1 MNNQTQLPTQETFY
15 ELPLVAE
22 GNSKEVRYMGNGMVA
37 IKLKPTVYSYTHNR
51 AGEIAGTDDL
61 RLRASKALLEVVA
74 KSGVTHTYRGF
85 NDGLILSE
93 LVMPESTGEQYS
105 DFIPT
110 DLTLEQRGRLAKA
123 APIEVIVKR
132 FHSGTPKHRY
142 FGMNGTTARQGIGIG
157 SGQHIKDDARYP
169 QIVTRFDWRNPM
181 TSPSGERLADEVLPE
196 VMANWYI
203 DVERASQTARAAFGG
218 IERALGKV
226 GLELWDM
233 CFFITEDGQKIF
245 SEISPDCM
253 RVRSQDESLD
263 KDVWRSGGSSELV
276 TAKWTKFV
284 EIVEQGK
291 LV

>member
-1 MNNQTQLPTQETFY
+1 MNTLQQLPTQETFHT
-15 ELPLVAE
+15 LPIVAE
-22 GNSKEVRYMGNGMVA
+22 GNSKEVRYMGSGIVA

-51 AGEIAGTDDL
+51 AGEIIGTDDL
-61 RLRASKALLEVVA
+61 RMRSSKALLEVVA
-74 KSGVTHTYRGF
+74 KAGAAHTYQGF
-85 NDGLILSE
+85 NDGLIISE
-93 LVMPESTGEQYS
+93 LVMPESTGELNNE
-105 DFIPT
+105 FVPT
-110 DLTLEQRGRLAKA
+110 DLTLAQRERLARA

-132 FHSGTPKHRY
+132 FHAGTPKHRY
-142 FGMNGTTARQGIGIG
+142 FGMNGTTARSGIGIG

-169 QIVTRFDWRNPM
+169 QLVTRFDWRNPM
-181 TSPSGERLADEVLPE
+181 TTPAGERLADEVLPE
-196 VMANWYI
+196 CMANWYI
-203 DVERASQTARAAFGG
+203 DVEQASLTARAAFGG

-233 CFFITEDGQKIF
+233 CFFITEDGKQIF

>member
-1 MNNQTQLPTQETFY
+1 MNAITYPTQEMFS

-22 GNSKEVRYMGNGMVA
+22 GNSKEVRYIGDGLVA

-51 AGEIAGTDDL
+51 AGEIQGTDDL

-74 KSGVTHTYRGF
+74 KAGASHTYQGF
-85 NDGLILSE
+85 IDGLIISQ
-93 LVMPESTGEQYS
+93 LVIPESTGEQIN
-105 DFIPT
+105 DFIPP
-110 DLTLEQRGRLAKA
+110 DLTLSQREKLPKA

-142 FGMNGTTARQGIGIG
+142 FGMNGTSARQGIGIG
-157 SGQHIKDDARYP
+157 SGRYIKEDAAYP
-169 QIVTRFDWRNPM
+169 QLVVRFDWRNPM
-181 TSPSGERLADEVLPE
+181 TSPTGERLADEVLPE
-196 VMANWYI
+196 TMANWYI
-203 DVERASQTARAAFGG
+203 DVESASLTARAAFGG
-218 IERALGKV
+218 IERALGSV

-233 CFFITEDGQKIF
+233 CFFITEDGKKIF

-253 RVRSQDESLD
+253 RVRSKDESLD

-276 TAKWTKFV
+276 TEKWTKFV
-284 EIVEQGK
+284 EIVEQQE